1 MVDAS
6 TIPEN
11 FANCMRIEFLPP
23 DSSLVRGYLQLIA
36 LSQGHIID
44 PLVLEKLYLDNK
56 FDFRKT
62 LTELQFW
69 CQFSVGDKRS
79 GAEWI
84 NWGGI
89 PSDWVMS
96 RNTLV
101 DGITWRQ
108 EISLG
113 PDTVLQT
120 LEEQVPELDLEDMI
134 FPHEFHDKLTNSPIS
149 IFKRQ
154 KCVFVALK
162 GISEFLD
169 TMSFLDSTVDRQFT
183 AYEITPFVEPLA
195 DDVVSEPV
203 LREHPGRRFEEPQ
216 GGEVQWS
223 PGSWNLAR
231 EVLDMS
237 LKDGGYQVE
246 PFSSENMI
254 RQPLQQ
260 YLHPRLYPHPRRVF
274 NNSYHTREEICE
286 SLDEILYTVASEDRF
301 QATLGTL
308 HSPTTIILDVAP
320 QIRHILRIEHERRK
334 FKPEQLSLENLWTNK
349 RTTRRKLKE
358 EKEGRKRYFEN
369 RLESESVLKTWLEVT
384 CSKEDDE
391 MKEVHEEA

>member
-1 MVDAS
+1 MDVDAS

-11 FANCMRIEFLPP
+11 FVNCMRIEFLPP
-23 DSSLVRGYLQLIA
+23 ESSLVRDYLQLIT

-44 PLVLEKLYLDNK
+44 PPVLEKLYLDNK
-56 FDFRKT
+56 LDFRKT

-69 CQFSVGDKRS
+69 CQFSVGDRRG

-120 LEEQVPELDLEDMI
+120 LEEQVPELHLEDMI

-183 AYEITPFVEPLA
+183 AYEITPFEEPLA

-216 GGEVQWS
+216 GGEVRWS
-223 PGSWNLAR
+223 PGIRNLAR
-231 EVLDMS
+231 DVLDMS

-260 YLHPRLYPHPRRVF
+260 SLHPRLYPH
-274 NNSYHTREEICE
+274 
-286 SLDEILYTVASEDRF
+286 
-301 QATLGTL
+301 
-308 HSPTTIILDVAP
+308 LDVFL
-320 QIRHILRIEHERRK
+320 IIVVIHEK
-334 FKPEQLSLENLWTNK
+334 KSVNLWTEYCIMRRQKTGFK
-349 RTTRRKLKE
+349 RPLEHYILPPPSSSTSLLK
-358 EKEGRKRYFEN
+358 YDIF
-369 RLESESVLKTWLEVT
+369 S
-384 CSKEDDE
+384 
-391 MKEVHEEA
+391 A